1 MLEDNCAVR
10 QTSNI
15 RYAVWIALAAAL
27 ILAGCQSSPV
37 VSAPPPAPNFP
48 DAGPVYR
55 IGPDPFPAVAFQA
68 GLSNGATSFAVSG
81 VSDPACLGSP
91 NTAQDLDET
100 HADYSKSLINI
111 GLAYDIGLSGNCV
124 TVAVIDSGLSIPAH
138 IDLPRERVFAP
149 DGDYREIV
157 NEAIHGSAVAGTV
170 AGAKNGIGSHGVAF
184 NATVHFFSNQDLNG
198 SDGLTGLF
206 TGALNQSDSKIYNMS
221 WALGATSLESVDSEG
236 NGFDESTVRELLGT
250 VIDVW
255 AQSDVHPDDRALFV
269 WAAGN
274 QNTTGAIKAGAVPSS
289 PAILSALA
297 VRIEELLGHWITVVA
312 VGEDGLLTGFSN
324 RCGLAAAFCL
334 AAPGEDILTPT
345 PILDEEGNFVEDYF
359 LPVLG
364 TSFAAPI
371 VAGALALMEEQFRG
385 QLGSTALASR
395 LFATAN
401 KSGVYADTI
410 IYGQGLLD
418 VERAITPVGS
428 VVLTPESA
436 SASGSGPISFSAI
449 RSPVGSGSDFLYGL
463 YQAVS
468 DTEVMLTDALGAPFW
483 KQFGALPGA
492 RPAQLST
499 PARLSHELVQ
509 QTSQV
514 SVIPGVAVG
523 SPFTQLRSSRSTL
536 QGGYEWGYALDSRRS
551 HSRRSPSGNGLSN
564 LQSGYFISFGM
575 APELLLSL
583 CPMSQCSRHL
593 AGPEHQLAAQQVF
606 GLGVGASLGSGLLSA
621 AWFVNPDDGADSS
634 HPLHFA
640 QAQQANELLGGPELL
655 VVQYQSASNR
665 LSWSADVGMLNEPH
679 SWQGLSSFNSP
690 YGDFKSQMD
699 YVGVKGIWCLDAA
712 VMHCQMGTSSWNLGA
727 AFSWSQLD
735 LDQKQSVLLQDI
747 QGLEEYQVKLS
758 LMGQSLWHAQDWLQ
772 LSVGWQM
779 TLGE

>member
-1 MLEDNCAVR
+1 MARVFMTLEDNCAVR
-10 QTSNI
+10 KISNTSHI
-15 RYAVWIALAAAL
+15 RCTVWIALAAAL

-37 VSAPPPAPNFP
+37 VSAPPPAQGFP
-48 DAGPVYR
+48 DVGPAYLLEPV
-55 IGPDPFPAVAFQA
+55 PFPAVAFQP
-68 GLSNGATSFAVSG
+68 GLATGTASFAVADA
-81 VSDPACLGSP
+81 SDPACLGSQNP
-91 NTAQDLDET
+91 AQDPDET
-100 HADYSKSLINI
+100 HADYSKSMINV
-111 GLAYDIGLSGNCV
+111 GMAYDIGLSGNCV
-124 TVAVIDSGLSIPAH
+124 SVAVLDTGLSSSAH

-149 DGDYREIV
+149 DEDYSDTVSGFVYDKEGNQYKV
-157 NEAIHGSAVAGTV
+157 LSSDHGTAVAGNV
-170 AGAKNGIGSHGVAF
+170 AGAKNGVGSHGVAF
-184 NATVHFFSNQDLNG
+184 NATVHAFSIDALYITDADLTDFFTHVMS
-198 SDGLTGLF
+198 LT
-206 TGALNQSDSKIYNMS
+206 DSKIYNMS
-221 WALGATSLESVDSEG
+221 WGIGDTSLESVDSHG
-236 NGFDESTVRELLGT
+236 NSYSENRLRALLGN

-255 AQSDVHPDDRALFV
+255 AQSDVHPDDRVLFV

-274 QNTTGAIKAGAVPSS
+274 ENNTEALAMGAVPSS
-289 PAILSALA
+289 PGLLSALP
-297 VRIEELLGHWITVVA
+297 VRIEELLGHWIAVAA
-312 VGEDGLLTGFSN
+312 VGEDGLLTHFSN

-334 AAPGEDILTPT
+334 AAPGEGIVS
-345 PILDEEGNFVEDYF
+345 PIPVLDVEDNFVDTAYTS
-359 LPVLG
+359 LNG

-401 KSGVYADTI
+401 KSGVYADTA

-436 SASGSGPISFSAI
+436 PGPISFSAI

-509 QTSQV
+509 QTGQV
-514 SVIPGVAVG
+514 SVISGVAEG

-536 QGGYEWGYALDSRRS
+536 RGGYEWGYALDSRKN
-551 HSRRSPSGNGLSN
+551 HSRKSHSGNGLRN

-606 GLGVGASLGSGLLSA
+606 GLGVGVRLGSGLLSA
-621 AWFVNPDDGADSS
+621 AWFVNPDDSAHSGQL
-634 HPLHFA
+634 PFA
-640 QAQQANELLGGPELL
+640 QFQQANALLGSHELL

-665 LSWSADVGMLNEPH
+665 FSWSADVGMLNEPH

-699 YVGVKGIWCLDAA
+699 YVGVKGIWCLDAE

-727 AFSWSQLD
+727 AFSWS
-735 LDQKQSVLLQDI
+735 
-747 QGLEEYQVKLS
+747 
-758 LMGQSLWHAQDWLQ
+758 
-772 LSVGWQM
+772 
-779 TLGE
+779 

>member
-1 MLEDNCAVR
+1 MMFEANC
-10 QTSNI
+10 NI
-15 RYAVWIALAAAL
+15 SYTVWTALAAAL

-48 DAGPVYR
+48 DAGPAYR
-55 IGPDPFPAVAFQA
+55 IDPGPFPAVAFQS
-68 GLSNGATSFAVSG
+68 GLSTGATNFAVADA
-81 VSDPACLGSP
+81 SDPACLGSQNP
-91 NTAQDLDET
+91 AQNPEET

-124 TVAVIDSGLSIPAH
+124 SVAVIDSGLSSSAH
-138 IDLPRERVFAP
+138 IDLPRERVYAP
-149 DGDYREIV
+149 NEDYNDTVIEIITDPEE
-157 NEAIHGSAVAGTV
+157 NQFKFLASDHGTAVAGAV

-184 NATVHFFSNQDLNG
+184 NATVHAFNYNG
-198 SDGLTGLF
+198 SLAFTDDFLIAEAGMVELF
-206 TGALNQSDSKIYNMS
+206 TSAMSQSDSKIYNMS
-221 WALGATSLESVDSEG
+221 WGAPTVSLESVDPEGEPYSE
-236 NGFDESTVRELLGT
+236 SRLRELYGN

-274 QNTTGAIKAGAVPSS
+274 QNTSSELDYGAVPSS
-289 PAILSALA
+289 PGILSALPA
-297 VRIEELLGHWITVVA
+297 RIEELLGHWIAVVA
-312 VGEDGLLTGFSN
+312 VGPDGLLSHFSN

-334 AAPGEDILTPT
+334 AAPGENILS
-345 PILDEEGNFVEDYF
+345 PIPVLDAEDNFYDGVF
-359 LPVLG
+359 LPRSG

-371 VAGALALMEEQFRG
+371 VSGALALMEEQFRG

-395 LFATAN
+395 LLATAN
-401 KSGVYADTI
+401 KTGVYADTT

-436 SASGSGPISFSAI
+436 SESASGSISFSAI

-536 QGGYEWGYALDSRRS
+536 QGGYEWGYALDSRKS
-551 HSRRSPSGNGLSN
+551 HSRKSHSRWSQSGNGLSN
-564 LQSGYFISFGM
+564 L
-575 APELLLSL
+575 
-583 CPMSQCSRHL
+583 
-593 AGPEHQLAAQQVF
+593 
-606 GLGVGASLGSGLLSA
+606 
-621 AWFVNPDDGADSS
+621 
-634 HPLHFA
+634 
-640 QAQQANELLGGPELL
+640 
-655 VVQYQSASNR
+655 
-665 LSWSADVGMLNEPH
+665 
-679 SWQGLSSFNSP
+679 
-690 YGDFKSQMD
+690 
-699 YVGVKGIWCLDAA
+699 
-712 VMHCQMGTSSWNLGA
+712 
-727 AFSWSQLD
+727 
-735 LDQKQSVLLQDI
+735 
-747 QGLEEYQVKLS
+747 
-758 LMGQSLWHAQDWLQ
+758 
-772 LSVGWQM
+772 
-779 TLGE
+779 